1 METPDGIL
9 PCMEQRKRCQVR
21 VADNF
26 CSFLDASRSFKL
38 SMYDWT

>member
-9 PCMEQRKRCQVR
+9 GTPCMEQRKRCQVR
-21 VADNF
+21 VEEDF

-38 SMYDWT
+38 SMYD